1 MANWIRKVRPSDY
14 MRSFDALT
22 YSAPLSVDVAFGAGL
37 LTFDEV
43 CKKVE
48 RIALRDEDELKK
60 IETEIEEMGGLAV
73 YQKMSTIGQGKDRGG
88 GSEDVFI
95 KWLDELGI
103 REEMQERKAKL
114 R

>member
-14 MRSFDALT
+14 MRSFYALT

-48 RIALRDEDELKK
+48 RIALRDEDELK
-60 IETEIEEMGGLAV
+60 TAHSDAQVRSSHLFA
-73 YQKMSTIGQGKDRGG
+73 S
-88 GSEDVFI
+88 
-95 KWLDELGI
+95 
-103 REEMQERKAKL
+103 
-114 R
+114 